1 MIIDAFYYRK
11 KIKKSAFS
19 QKGVFHVFCYSI
31 EVKFTQDSEKKNQF
45 FLRFSRKI
53 FSRISVENFERH
65 DFTIGKIENFEIS
78 VLTFSDKNI
87 FHNW

>member
-19 QKGVFHVFCYSI
+19 QKGVFHVFGCFV
-31 EVKFTQDSEKKNQF
+31 EVKFTQDSGKKIK
-45 FLRFSRKI
+45 FLRFSRKKI
-53 FSRISVENFERH
+53 STISVENFERH

-78 VLTFSDKNI
+78 VITFSDKNI